1 MTFNQLR
8 LPYTVLGLVLF
19 VMVSVMQTRP
29 AQASK
34 YQLGLQTGLSLNS
47 ASANLSLEGGM
58 KIDDAFSVL
67 GKFDWNP
74 WFNSQDFNN
83 SFKAGVLNVGIG
95 AEYRFFNDRCRTA
108 VYAGPSILLFNTAL
122 DEQGSTGFFFEVQP
136 ISIRWPLT
144 DDFAIRLD
152 PASVHLVV
160 PVLTGIPLIS
170 FQYRH
175 SVAVEWNL

>member
-1 MTFNQLR
+1 MTFNQIR
-8 LPYTVLGLVLF
+8 LPSTMLGIMLF

-29 AQASK
+29 AQASE
-34 YQLGLQTGLSLNS
+34 YQLGLQTGVSLNS

-58 KIDDAFSVL
+58 KINDAFSVL

-74 WFNSQDFNN
+74 WFDSQDFNT
-83 SFKAGVLNVGIG
+83 SFKSGVLNIGLG

-108 VYAGPSILLFNTAL
+108 VYAGPSILLFDTAL

-136 ISIRWPLT
+136 ISIRWKLT
-144 DDFAIRLD
+144 DHLAIRLD
-152 PASVHLVV
+152 PASVHLIV

-175 SVAVEWNL
+175 SVALEWNL